1 MMLEDL
7 EHRLERVEGQ
17 HADYVRTLASHTAAM
32 ASNTATLAGLVEQ
45 VRTVTD
51 EVKALKE
58 ITGEVVGELATLR
71 AEMMAQFQK
80 LATRPSEN

>member
-1 MMLEDL
+1 MTLQDL

-17 HADYVRTLASHTAAM
+17 HADYVRALASHTAAM

-45 VRTVTD
+45 VRMVTD

>member
-1 MMLEDL
+1 MTLADL
-7 EHRLERVEGQ
+7 EHRMEGQ
-17 HADYVRTLASHTAAM
+17 HADYVRTLASHTAAI

-45 VRTVTD
+45 VRMVTD

>member
-1 MMLEDL
+1 MTLEDL
-7 EHRLERVEGQ
+7 EHRLVRVEGQ
-17 HADYVRTLASHTAAM
+17 HADYVRTLASHTAAI

-51 EVKALKE
+51 EVKSLKE